1 MDTNYAFVL
10 VIGILG
16 SSVVHFSQGLMRL
29 AIMRKAGGA
38 VQSRIRWIYIAGV
51 ALNFTAPL
59 WMILA
64 NRFGPT
70 TLYTSM
76 YAVGLIVLLAFSC
89 AKLGQEFRSRDLI
102 GVLLLIA
109 GTALLGI
116 DGLGNPVDMSTVN
129 PAPLLVAGL
138 TAVVLV
144 WPLDRFGRQHDII
157 PLGMLVGMLGGVFL
171 ALDSLLKGVA
181 QYDSGAAAFLPT
193 TGMGLTLFVVS
204 FIGAGL
210 AFGMTQLAHIRS
222 AKASETIAGYDV
234 AYVALPVLIIPLAT
248 GESAGISV
256 LCYSG
261 LVCLALGIY
270 YMGR

>member
-1 MDTNYAFVL
+1 MDTNYALVL
-10 VIGILG
+10 VIGILA
-16 SSVVHFSQGLMRL
+16 SSVVHFSQGMMRL
-29 AIMRKAGGA
+29 AIMRKEGGA
-38 VQSRIRWIYIAGV
+38 VKSRTRWIYIAGI

-59 WMILA
+59 WVILA
-64 NRFGPT
+64 N
-70 TLYTSM
+70 
-76 YAVGLIVLLAFSC
+76 
-89 AKLGQEFRSRDLI
+89 
-102 GVLLLIA
+102 
-109 GTALLGI
+109 
-116 DGLGNPVDMSTVN
+116 
-129 PAPLLVAGL
+129 
-138 TAVVLV
+138 
-144 WPLDRFGRQHDII
+144 RFGRQHDII

-193 TGMGLTLFVVS
+193 TGMGLTFFVVS

-210 AFGMTQLAHIRS
+210 AFGMTQLEHIRS

-270 YMGR
+270 YMRR